1 MKTKLVTVNAI
12 IIILLGIV
20 HLSPAQKV
28 DLDKYLFQD
37 NFRSWP
43 THYLGNEYLSYNV
56 TSSTEGKSTTY
67 FKEETIKKSIHLD
80 LWTRIERTG
89 DISFDILFEDFY
101 ILEPRVVSRRKPVQ
115 NKDQKPVDE
124 FAVEL
129 QMTFRATC
137 KVVDQIKKELLDERL
152 FKSRNDTIRHLHPNY
167 YSQRNQALSEFNNV
181 KEQLIKDQITLH
193 GNNVLKN
200 ISEYYNRRFG
210 FRTEARNYVLWLLD
224 NKKHPEHIAQQEI
237 WNLIK
242 PDIKTVNKNGL
253 SDEAKEHLS
262 KAIEYFTDVK
272 KRFPDDSKDHK
283 KLRYGAFYNSAKIY
297 QILEMPDEA
306 EDEILGLENN
316 DYDVKDAKQLRK
328 EVEKLNEQLL
338 KSEAGTRR
346 FTRNLDQI
354 VDRGEFNRSSLDLVA
369 PTKVKSAEKPLE
381 IYQFTTESTI
391 TTTDKKQISGKVD
404 MVFKPGEDGILM
416 WINVKEDNGVTQAI
430 TSSKVES
437 VKVGDKAFLVVM
449 MEDKIPVL
457 FEVLKKTPKA
467 ALLQHWERTGPIEY
481 GYTVYF
487 NKKRV
492 HTSSYYLI
500 NRALSKIFKDDCP
513 KVVEMAKKRHYKH
526 SVESLSE
533 LVDHLTECGS

>member
-12 IIILLGIV
+12 IIIWLGIV
-20 HLSPAQKV
+20 HSSLAQKV

-43 THYLGNEYLSYNV
+43 TQYLGNEYLSYNV
-56 TSSTEGKSTTY
+56 TSYTEGKSTTY

-80 LWTRIERTG
+80 LWTKIERTG

-129 QMTFRATC
+129 QLTFRATC

-167 YSQRNQALSEFNNV
+167 YSQRNQALSEFNKV
-181 KEQLIKDQITLH
+181 KEQLIKEQITLH
-193 GNNVLKN
+193 GNNILKN
-200 ISEYYNRRFG
+200 ISEYYNRRYG
-210 FRTEARNYVLWLLD
+210 FSSEARNYFLWLLD
-224 NKKHPEHIAQQEI
+224 NKKHPEHVAQQEI

-272 KRFPDDSKDHK
+272 KRFTDDSKDHK

-297 QILEMPDEA
+297 HLLEMPDEA

-316 DYDVKDAKQLRK
+316 DYDAKDAKQLRK

-338 KSEAGTRR
+338 KSESGTRR
-346 FTRNLDQI
+346 FTRSLDQI
-354 VDRGEFNRSSLDLVA
+354 VDRGEFSRSSLDVVA
-369 PTKVKSAEKPLE
+369 PKNDKPAEIPLE
-381 IYQFTTESTI
+381 IYQYSTESTI
-391 TTTDKKQISGKVD
+391 TTTDNKKISGKID
-404 MVFKPGEDGILM
+404 MVFRPGEDGILL
-416 WINVKEDNGVTQAI
+416 WVNIKEDNGVTHAV
-430 TSSKVES
+430 TASKVLS
-437 VKVGDKAFLVVM
+437 AQVGDKIFCVEMLQ
-449 MEDKIPVL
+449 DKVPVL
-457 FEVLKKTPKA
+457 FEVLKETPKSQ
-467 ALLQHWERTGPIEY
+467 LLQLWERTGPVEY
-481 GYTVYF
+481 GYAVVF

-526 SVESLSE
+526 SPESLSE